1 MKQILILAFGCAL
14 LLGCTEQQRA
24 KQFGGSTS
32 TALPCGHKLE
42 MITWK
47 DANLWILTRPMRAG
61 EEPETHTFS
70 ESSNLGF
77 AEGKITVTESR
88 CR

>member
-14 LLGCTEQQRA
+14 LFGCTEQQRA

-32 TALPCGHKLE
+32 TALPCDRKLE

-47 DANLWILTRPMRAG
+47 DSDLWLLTRQMRAG
-61 EEPETHTFS
+61 EESETHSFV